1 MKKSLKIFTVLTLLL
16 ITFTG
21 SAFAQGLLGYGM
33 AGSNV
38 KNLQNDLHTLGYP
51 IIWID
56 GIFGQNTKDAVM
68 NFQKDNNLSADGIA
82 GPNTFAAL
90 EKNLG
95 TSSTNSSTLDRLLKY
110 GTRGEDVRN
119 LQNTLNSLGYNAGS
133 ADGIFGKNTKNAVMS
148 FQKNNNLSAD
158 GIVGPATLSKLN
170 STSSISKETSNR
182 GSVASRSIIEK
193 VIATAQSYLGVP
205 YVWGGTSPSGFDCS
219 GFTYYVLKQYGISI
233 PRTST
238 AQYTQGTPVSKSNL
252 QRGDFVFFNTSG
264 SGVSHVGIYLG
275 NNTFISATSSKG
287 IAICSLNNSY
297 WSPRYIG
304 ARRILY

>member
-1 MKKSLKIFTVLTLLL
+1 
-16 ITFTG
+16 
-21 SAFAQGLLGYGM
+21 
-33 AGSNV
+33 
-38 KNLQNDLHTLGYP
+38 
-51 IIWID
+51 
-56 GIFGQNTKDAVM
+56 
-68 NFQKDNNLSADGIA
+68 
-82 GPNTFAAL
+82 
-90 EKNLG
+90 
-95 TSSTNSSTLDRLLKY
+95 
-110 GTRGEDVRN
+110 DVRN

-238 AQYTQGTPVSKSNL
+238 TQYTQGTPVSKSNL